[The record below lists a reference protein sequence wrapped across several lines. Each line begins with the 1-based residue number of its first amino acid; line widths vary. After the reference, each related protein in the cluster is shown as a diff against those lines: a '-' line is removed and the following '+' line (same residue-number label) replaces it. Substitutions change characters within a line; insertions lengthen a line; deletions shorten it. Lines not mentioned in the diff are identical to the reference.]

1 MSVYTYS
8 LASPQIAPER
18 FYLIR
23 FIQDDFRLVSI
34 KRIAKTK
41 AWGVLRRFLR
51 KPPGSSRRATETRVT
66 FSDSVLFRRTIMRQA
81 KLRVWAEQSL
91 GLPRTERLR
100 LLGLLVLDRYGEI
113 TPDER
118 QDLTRLMGAVAF
130 GIVER
135 RRQTRERRDSRNGD
149 NLD

>member
-1 MSVYTYS
+1 
-8 LASPQIAPER
+8 
-18 FYLIR
+18 
-23 FIQDDFRLVSI
+23 
-34 KRIAKTK
+34 
-41 AWGVLRRFLR
+41 
-51 KPPGSSRRATETRVT
+51 
-66 FSDSVLFRRTIMRQA
+66 MRQA